1 MEAVMD
7 PKSIL
12 LAIDGH
18 PSSLRAVDYVGR
30 LASGCPGFK
39 VAIMHVIEDPP
50 EDYFET
56 DTEKLKHLEEETT
69 KAQELLNQARTTL
82 ISLGMDSTQISFKS
96 PVKSCSSMA
105 SCILEEAEES
115 FGTLVVGRR
124 GIPREEEFAFGSVSK
139 KLVDFAEK
147 CTIWVVH

>member
-1 MEAVMD
+1 MD

-12 LAIDGH
+12 LAVDGH

-30 LASGCPGFK
+30 LASGCPGFR

-56 DTEKLKHLEEETT
+56 DAEKQKHLEGETA
-69 KAQELLNQARTTL
+69 KARDLLDQSRTRL
-82 ISLGMDSTQISFKS
+82 ISLGLDSTQISFKS

-105 SCILEEAEES
+105 SCILEEAEER

-124 GIPREEEFAFGSVSK
+124 GISREEEFAFGSVSK
-139 KLVDFAEK
+139 KLVDFAKK
-147 CTIWVVH
+147 CTICIVH

>member
-1 MEAVMD
+1 MD

-12 LAIDGH
+12 LAVDGH

-56 DTEKLKHLEEETT
+56 DKEKQQHLEEEAV
-69 KAQELLNQARTTL
+69 KAGDLLDQARDRL
-82 ISLGMDSTQISFKS
+82 ISLGLDSNQISFKS

-124 GIPREEEFAFGSVSK
+124 GIPKEEEFAFGSVSK
-139 KLVDFAEK
+139 KLVDFARK
-147 CTIWVVH
+147 CTIWVVQ